1 MKAGPE
7 SRVRWRRQEER
18 KGRPVW
24 ESHLCPPPLLA
35 GLEPEAG
42 VPEGG
47 PPGEKLELTENMRKV
62 SK

>member
-1 MKAGPE
+1 M
-7 SRVRWRRQEER
+7 
-18 KGRPVW
+18 W